1 MKYTLLQLPALAFL
15 ILLLLILRG
24 WIEISGILAILIVV
38 LWVAKDMIL
47 FPFVWRAYDEPRRGQ
62 HPIIGNRGRTRETLN
77 PSGHVQV
84 GGELW
89 KAEIGDGALPI
100 GEGETILVVGIRGL
114 TLLVKKEED

>member
-15 ILLLLILRG
+15 ILILLILRR
-24 WIEISGILAILIVV
+24 WIELSGILVILIVV
-38 LWVAKDMIL
+38 LWVAKDVIL

-62 HPIIGNRGRTRETLN
+62 HPIIGNRGTTREPLS

-89 KAEIGDGALPI
+89 KAEISNGASPI
-100 GEGETILVVGIRGL
+100 GEGETIHVIGIRGL
-114 TLLVKKEED
+114 TLLVEKEEP